1 MLNLDE
7 SGFQKN
13 PIIRL
18 NATLPFN
25 FKEGACATGNDPDG
39 NEFALLCFDRE
50 APRKCYTCSD
60 LENGECHPIESFP
73 TRDTTRNA
81 IKLIHFEDKVY
92 ACGGWFTLT
101 CDVMDMEGDEKFQ
114 WKPMVDFPCSNPS
127 GPCMG

>member
-92 ACGGWFTLT
+92 ACGGWATLT
-101 CDVMDMEGDEKFQ
+101 CDVMDMKDGKFQ
-114 WKPMVDFPCSNPS
+114 WKSMVDFPCSNPS